1 MSGNIFVDFVFLF
14 LICYAI
20 FSIFYSLSEF
30 LLRRYC
36 KYPAK
41 HFFVLLLKH
50 KSETL
55 ECDIRCAVAKSL
67 KEKCALLI
75 VCEDLDFE
83 EYKLL
88 WRIADVYDHIILTTP
103 DKVTDNFDNVAL
115 INGSL

>member
-50 KSETL
+50 ESETF

-75 VCEDLDFE
+75 VCDNLELE

-88 WRIADVYDHIILTTP
+88 WRITDVYDHIILTTP
-103 DKVTDNFDNVAL
+103 DKATENFANVGI
-115 INGSL
+115 INQSL